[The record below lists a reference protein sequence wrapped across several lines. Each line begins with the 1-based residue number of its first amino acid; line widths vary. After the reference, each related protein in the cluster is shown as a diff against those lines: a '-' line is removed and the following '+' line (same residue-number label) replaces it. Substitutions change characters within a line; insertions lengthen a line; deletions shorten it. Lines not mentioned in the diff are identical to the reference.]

1 MLICM
6 HTLRCAALRCINDI
20 QPHNFT
26 YNNTCCRWNEF
37 SNLRFKYASYN
48 AFKTRYP
55 QSVDDQTI
63 SIQIHERPKE
73 NHKIPIGSCRMSI
86 ESGNMSV
93 DIRGCLLP
101 PVLLNWFHLFN
112 LHSLQLQQL
121 RQQQCG
127 GAPHASWGDRRTRSR
142 TTASRWVLWRS
153 GPPPNRT
160 VCLGCGC
167 CWTCTHTHTHTH
179 SPGERGSERATQRQT
194 YNNEWII
201 KGMHTRLCTT
211 YDIMLYD
218 KQYIR
223 CFIIWYAIISMHSM

>member
-1 MLICM
+1 MHAHITTNTIQIRPEERTNIHPSTAHTTRAAYMLICM

-101 PVLLNWFHLFN
+101 PVLLN
-112 LHSLQLQQL
+112 
-121 RQQQCG
+121 
-127 GAPHASWGDRRTRSR
+127 
-142 TTASRWVLWRS
+142 
-153 GPPPNRT
+153 
-160 VCLGCGC
+160 
-167 CWTCTHTHTHTH
+167 
-179 SPGERGSERATQRQT
+179 
-194 YNNEWII
+194 
-201 KGMHTRLCTT
+201 
-211 YDIMLYD
+211 
-218 KQYIR
+218 
-223 CFIIWYAIISMHSM
+223 